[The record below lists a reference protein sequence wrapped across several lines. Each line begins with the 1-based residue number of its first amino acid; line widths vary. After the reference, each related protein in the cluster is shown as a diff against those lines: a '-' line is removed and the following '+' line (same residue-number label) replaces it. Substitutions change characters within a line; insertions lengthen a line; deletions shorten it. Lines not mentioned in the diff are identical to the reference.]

1 MTKVVCQQEKE
12 KKRPLRVTNERIAF
26 SQAKGGRLMENS
38 EESLLPRNDHLV
50 NKGNSG
56 PNVSVETFLN

>member
-1 MTKVVCQQEKE
+1 
-12 KKRPLRVTNERIAF
+12 
-26 SQAKGGRLMENS
+26 MENS
-38 EESLLPRNDHLV
+38 KESLLPRNDHLV